1 MQDSVH
7 HKALPDRKYQ
17 AGRKQSTAFFV
28 MQGAR
33 PERQSEQSRRRAL
46 RHSFQVRSPGRL
58 VCRGP
63 KQRTDTR
70 LVLGISSFCI
80 EDGLISARTAFG
92 KSLSALTH
100 SEGKIRHESSIK
112 ALFRSPSPPAPPGGS
127 VQEPARFLPAP
138 RGTKYK
144 GGCLGCFGRSDLGP
158 VPSGRGNSASRWP
171 LQLKLGDRRHAHMSS
186 SDAEFQR
193 KRPAGRAATAF
204 FCMP

>member
-100 SEGKIRHESSIK
+100 SEGKIRHESSIR
-112 ALFRSPSPPAPPGGS
+112 AHFRSPSPPAPPGGS
-127 VQEPARFLPAP
+127 VLSARDPRRSLPRVERQARNP
-138 RGTKYK
+138 HVSS
-144 GGCLGCFGRSDLGP
+144 LALA
-158 VPSGRGNSASRWP
+158 NHNQRW
-171 LQLKLGDRRHAHMSS
+171 
-186 SDAEFQR
+186 
-193 KRPAGRAATAF
+193 
-204 FCMP
+204 

>member
-1 MQDSVH
+1 
-7 HKALPDRKYQ
+7 
-17 AGRKQSTAFFV
+17 

-127 VQEPARFLPAP
+127 VLAARDPRRSLPRVERQARNPHVSSLLSLTTINAGDEVTTSTAYSVPASTAVP
-138 RGTKYK
+138 RYQHRHSR
-144 GGCLGCFGRSDLGP
+144 GGVGYETAEYTYIPVRS
-158 VPSGRGNSASRWP
+158 
-171 LQLKLGDRRHAHMSS
+171 
-186 SDAEFQR
+186 
-193 KRPAGRAATAF
+193 
-204 FCMP
+204 